1 MELKNVFDCKSCDYV
16 TNKKYNYDKHIL
28 TPKHDYFKNTHIDKN
43 HCTKCGKEF
52 KTRSGIWKHEKTCK
66 IESPITIHQAMEVQ
80 VELAHV
86 IVKQQEENQKLHEE
100 YQKQQEKLIDQI
112 KEQQKQIQEL
122 IPRIG
127 NVININLFLNET
139 CKDAVN
145 WDDFIKSLPQ
155 STNIM
160 KAISDGIE
168 ELGMHKRPIHCFD
181 KKQVCI
187 KHENVWEHDHMKINA
202 TIDQTNHLLKQQ
214 WEDKHPEWYK
224 NEKETEEYTQLIQE
238 EINTEKL
245 STLNITV

>member
-1 MELKNVFDCKSCDYV
+1 METIKNASVQFECKSCDYI
-16 TNKKYNYDKHIL
+16 TSKKCNYDKHIL
-28 TPKHDYFKNTHIDKN
+28 TRKHKSSNIEKRIPYFSCKI
-43 HCTKCGKEF
+43 CSKEY
-52 KTRSGIWKHEKTCK
+52 KTQSGMWKHEKNCK
-66 IESPITIHQAMEVQ
+66 VTPVTIQKV
-80 VELAHV
+80 LSSNSILTD
-86 IVKQQEENQKLHEE
+86 IVLKQQQDH
-100 YQKQQEKLIDQI
+100 QKQQEKLIDQI

-139 CKDAVN
+139 CKDAIN
-145 WDDFIKSLPQ
+145 WDDFIKSLPH

-224 NEKETEEYTQLIQE
+224 NEKDTEDYTQLIEE